1 MMTPQTRLLRCVE
14 NWLWIATAVL
24 LIGIYLRVFTP
35 LGGSFP
41 ERTRGPASFVK
52 GEYYELGEIPADES
66 ALADLLPEER
76 AFE

>member
-1 MMTPQTRLLRCVE
+1 MITPQTRLLRRLE
-14 NWLWIATAVL
+14 NWLWIAAAVL

-52 GEYYELGEIPADES
+52 GEYYELGEIPADERE
-66 ALADLLPEER
+66 LADLLPKER
-76 AFE
+76 TFE